1 MVWSRYKKNP
11 HLVKSGDFKHNLVA
25 NHHYWDIRL
34 AENALRYA
42 AKEQLFEA
50 RATMGTN
57 HDQVRI

>member
-1 MVWSRYKKNP
+1 M
-11 HLVKSGDFKHNLVA
+11 VKSGDFEGNLVA
-25 NHHYWDIRL
+25 NYHHWDIRL

-50 RATMGTN
+50 SATMGTN

>member
-1 MVWSRYKKNP
+1 M
-11 HLVKSGDFKHNLVA
+11 VKSGDFKDNLVA
-25 NHHYWDIRL
+25 NHHYWNIRL